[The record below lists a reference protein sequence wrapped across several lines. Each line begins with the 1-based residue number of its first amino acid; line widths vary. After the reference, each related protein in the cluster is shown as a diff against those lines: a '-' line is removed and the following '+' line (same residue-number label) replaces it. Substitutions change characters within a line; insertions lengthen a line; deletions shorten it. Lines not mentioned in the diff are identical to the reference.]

1 MDDAKR
7 KRYRLKHVLLGCALA
22 SCTLSAL
29 SVYGNEDR
37 PFLAIREPGSEPA
50 KPTRIAPAP
59 APEKNSSASLPNPMQ
74 ANELTGR
81 RQPTSALI
89 REPSTATVAIG
100 HPVASQQPVP
110 PSLQAAVQKG
120 QTVHDFPAA
129 SLASAAANQV
139 ANVPDVKVT
148 LPMVPDSDS
157 QTSATYSH
165 LPNNFQL
172 NWQNVQQD
180 RQFERELAQEA
191 SRKTLARQVSTR
203 TLSKLRTPSEQAP
216 TPAVSTLTARRMAE
230 QAIQSLDDAHLQLRR
245 GMHLTAKRSAM
256 ETLRLIADANDM
268 LDGQI
273 RSARNLQQA
282 QQALEEANDF
292 SGQYGPVSQASLQ
305 RMVQSHQTPVLKDC
319 TTSHLNG
326 SRAADLYLDFA
337 RAKFAIVAEA
347 NPIATEALAVLAEVE
362 RKNKKPTALTD
373 AVVISL
379 LRAAIQARPD
389 DAVIANELGFQL
401 LKQGL
406 LEEAQWAL
414 EKSFQIQPTRSAG
427 VNLAET
433 LRQSGNIQAAR
444 ERIAQIEGLPIQP
457 PATPQIITLSPQ
469 QFASLS
475 PPTSPPGIQPQPTLA
490 IPAASADR
498 TASDSSGSTATSNE
512 PTPAPQVVPAEPKS
526 AVGRVAQAVSQLWK

>member
-22 SCTLSAL
+22 SCTLSAF

-59 APEKNSSASLPNPMQ
+59 APEKNRSATLPNQRQ
-74 ANELTGR
+74 ANDVTGR
-81 RQPTSALI
+81 RQPASALI
-89 REPSTATVAIG
+89 REPNTATAAIG
-100 HPVASQQPVP
+100 YPVASQQPVP
-110 PSLQAAVQKG
+110 PSLQATV

-129 SLASAAANQV
+129 SLASAAATQV
-139 ANVPDVKVT
+139 ASVPEVKVT

-172 NWQNVQQD
+172 NWQNAQQD
-180 RQFERELAQEA
+180 RQIERELAQEA

-203 TLSKLRTPSEQAP
+203 TLSKLRTPSEPPP

-230 QAIQSLDDAHLQLRR
+230 QAIQSLEDAHLQLRR

-273 RSARNLQQA
+273 RSASNLQQA

-347 NPIATEALAVLAEVE
+347 NPIATEALALLAEVE

-414 EKSFQIQPTRSAG
+414 ERSFQIQPTRSAG
-427 VNLAET
+427 VNLAEA
-433 LRQSGNIQAAR
+433 LRQRGNIQAAR

-475 PPTSPPGIQPQPTLA
+475 PPTSPQGIQPQPTLA

-498 TASDSSGSTATSNE
+498 AASDSSGSTATSNE